1 VDKEFK
7 DQIIASR
14 PTNIGRL
21 IGGLVFIFISY
32 LYDLYELYM
41 VAIIYIVVGSSWLYL
56 VEKHYTIYARHPRF
70 WYFNAF
76 IDIFTLSVFV
86 YLTGTTHSFVIVGY
100 IVITT
105 LSSIDLNIKRGRF
118 AAFGSSIFYIIIVLL
133 VYTER
138 LPYINILT
146 NNNSE
151 RVTLLAV
158 FISIVLLLLANVV
171 VNLVVYNIYNKL
183 NETNIEVNNKYEEI
197 KQLKFQQDGD
207 YYLTSLLIE
216 PIFETIE
223 YNDKILIETYI
234 SQYKK
239 FSFRNENREIG
250 GDIVLHDNITLG
262 DQEYTVLIN
271 ADAMGKSIQGAGG
284 ALVFGVVI
292 KTLLSRTKQEVQFI
306 KPEDWILET
315 YNELQKIFE
324 SFDGL
329 MLVSAI
335 LGLIEKS
342 SGIVYF
348 LNLDH
353 PDIILYKNKQAIYIK
368 PASTNSKIG
377 MPYTLLPKSVDKFT
391 LDDGDILILGSDGKD
406 DLKNPSENA
415 HDMYNYDENLFL
427 KIVEDHSANLKELI
441 KNIEQ
446 YGKIID
452 DISLL
457 KIVFHNNKNIEN
469 KKK

>member
-1 VDKEFK
+1 MDKEFN

-32 LYDLYELYM
+32 LYDLYELYI

-105 LSSIDLNIKRGRF
+105 LSSIDLNVKRGRF

-151 RVTLLAV
+151 KVTLFAV
-158 FISIVLLLLANVV
+158 IISIVLLLLANVV

-262 DQEYTVLIN
+262 DQEYTVFIN

-284 ALVFGVVI
+284 ALVFGVVL
-292 KTLLSRTKQEVQFI
+292 KTLLSRTKQEVQCT
-306 KPEDWILET
+306 KPDDWILET

-353 PDIILYKNKQAIYIK
+353 PDIILYKNKKAIYIK

-377 MPYTLLPKSVDKFT
+377 MPYIQLPKSVDKFT

-406 DLKNPSENA
+406 DLKKASENA

>member
-1 VDKEFK
+1 MDKEFK

-21 IGGLVFIFISY
+21 IGGLVFLFISY
-32 LYDLYELYM
+32 LYNLYVLYII
-41 VAIIYIVVGSSWLYL
+41 AIVYIIVGLLWLYL
-56 VEKHYTIYARHPRF
+56 VEKHYTIYARYPRF
-70 WYFNAF
+70 WYFNSF

-86 YLTGTTHSFVIVGY
+86 YLTGTTHSFVIIGY

-118 AAFGSSIFYIIIVLL
+118 AAFGSSIFYIVIVVL
-133 VYTER
+133 VYTEK
-138 LPYINILT
+138 LSYINILT

-151 RVTLLAV
+151 KVTLFAV
-158 FISIVLLLLANVV
+158 IISIALLLLANVV
-171 VNLVVYNIYNKL
+171 VNLVIFNIYNKL
-183 NETNIEVNNKYEEI
+183 NETNIEVNKKYEEI

-216 PIFETIE
+216 PIFESIE

-262 DQEYTVLIN
+262 DKEYTVFIN

-292 KTLLSRTKQEVQFI
+292 KTVLSRTKQEVQLT

-368 PASTNSKIG
+368 PAITISKIG
-377 MPYTLLPKSVDKFT
+377 MPYSNLPQSVDTFK
-391 LDDGDILILGSDGKD
+391 LEDGDILILGSDGKD
-406 DLKNPSENA
+406 DLKKASENA

-427 KIVEDHSANLKELI
+427 KIVEAHSANVKEI
-441 KNIEQ
+441 IENMNL
-446 YGKIID
+446 YGMIID

-457 KIVFHNNKNIEN
+457 KIVYHYNNSVEK
-469 KKK
+469 

>member
-21 IGGLVFIFISY
+21 IGGLVFLFISY
-32 LYDLYELYM
+32 LYNLYVLYII
-41 VAIIYIVVGSSWLYL
+41 AIVYIIVGLLWLYL
-56 VEKHYTIYARHPRF
+56 VEKHYTIYARYPRF
-70 WYFNAF
+70 WYFNSF

-86 YLTGTTHSFVIVGY
+86 YLTGTTHSFVIIGY

-118 AAFGSSIFYIIIVLL
+118 AAFGSSIFYIVIVVL
-133 VYTER
+133 VYTEK
-138 LPYINILT
+138 LSYINILT

-151 RVTLLAV
+151 KVTLFAV
-158 FISIVLLLLANVV
+158 IISIALLLLANVV
-171 VNLVVYNIYNKL
+171 VNLVIFNIYNKL
-183 NETNIEVNNKYEEI
+183 NETNIEVNKKYEEI

-216 PIFETIE
+216 PIFESIE

-262 DQEYTVLIN
+262 DKEYTVFIN

-292 KTLLSRTKQEVQFI
+292 KTVLSRTKQEVQLT

-368 PASTNSKIG
+368 PAITISKIG
-377 MPYTLLPKSVDKFT
+377 MPYSNLPQSVDTFK
-391 LDDGDILILGSDGKD
+391 LEDGDILILGSDGKD
-406 DLKNPSENA
+406 DLKKASENA

-427 KIVEDHSANLKELI
+427 KIVEAHSANVKEI
-441 KNIEQ
+441 IENMNL
-446 YGKIID
+446 YGMIID

-457 KIVFHNNKNIEN
+457 KIVYHYNNSVEK
-469 KKK
+469 

>member
-1 VDKEFK
+1 VDKEFN

-21 IGGLVFIFISY
+21 IGGLVFLFISY
-32 LYDLYELYM
+32 LYNLYVLYI
-41 VAIIYIVVGSSWLYL
+41 VAIVYIIVGLLWLYL
-56 VEKHYTIYARHPRF
+56 VEKHYTIYARYPRF
-70 WYFNAF
+70 WYFNSF

-86 YLTGTTHSFVIVGY
+86 YLTGTTHSFVIIGY

-118 AAFGSSIFYIIIVLL
+118 AAFGSSIFYIVIVVL
-133 VYTER
+133 VYTEK
-138 LPYINILT
+138 LSYINILT

-151 RVTLLAV
+151 KVTLFAV
-158 FISIVLLLLANVV
+158 IISIALLLLANVV
-171 VNLVVYNIYNKL
+171 VNLVIFNIYNKL
-183 NETNIEVNNKYEEI
+183 NETNIEVNKKYEEI

-216 PIFETIE
+216 PLFESFE
-223 YNDKILIETYI
+223 NKDKILIETYI

-262 DQEYTVLIN
+262 DQEYTVFIN

-292 KTLLSRTKQEVQFI
+292 KTVLSRTKQKAQLLN
-306 KPEDWILET
+306 PENWILET

-342 SGIVYF
+342 SGKVYF

-353 PDIILYKNKQAIYIK
+353 PDLILYRDKKANFIK
-368 PASTNSKIG
+368 PKSHSSKIG
-377 MPYTLLPKSVDKFT
+377 MPYTHLPQSVDTFM

-406 DLKNPSENA
+406 DLKKASEKV

-427 KIVEDHSANLKELI
+427 KIVESHDANVKEI
-441 KNIEQ
+441 VQNMSR
-446 YGKIID
+446 YGMIID

-457 KIVFHNNKNIEN
+457 KIVFHNNISVEK
-469 KKK
+469 